1 MGSSVFYFKK
11 IVMWKTTE
19 SHENCFSF
27 GSGRILLG
35 QTCTLVSLTF
45 KLLNMG
51 KMELI
56 QVTNGPINRV
66 KFRDALDQMLML
78 QLSYYQIE

>member
-35 QTCTLVSLTF
+35 QTCTLVSLKF

-51 KMELI
+51 KMEFSNYEWANKQSEI
-56 QVTNGPINRV
+56 
-66 KFRDALDQMLML
+66 
-78 QLSYYQIE
+78 S